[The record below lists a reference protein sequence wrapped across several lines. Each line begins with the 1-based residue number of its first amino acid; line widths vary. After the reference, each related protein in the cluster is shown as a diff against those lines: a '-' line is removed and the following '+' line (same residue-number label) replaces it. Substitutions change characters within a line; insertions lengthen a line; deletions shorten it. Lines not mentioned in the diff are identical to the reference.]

1 MLLIQRKNLLVLDDW
16 TALFLSPVTEGCRR
30 IPRKI
35 RRCFDY
41 NIIIQR
47 NSSTVEESKI
57 IPKMILHVCRAVCF
71 ESPLEGL

>member
-1 MLLIQRKNLLVLDDW
+1 MLLTQRKNLLVPDDW

-35 RRCFDY
+35 RRCFGY
-41 NIIIQR
+41 IQR

-57 IPKMILHVCRAVCF
+57 IPKMILHVCRAVSF